1 MKKKGLLASLAATAV
16 LASALVGAAPAAH
29 SAARTVTV
37 WQPQSGDTLAA
48 WQSAM
53 ARIEKANPGLTIKSV
68 GSVDM
73 AKSLSAINAGN
84 GPDISLS
91 NGAGNLGWFCGSGA
105 WQKLNGAI
113 SSTKGIKLSSTFTAP
128 AINYSTSGSNRCALP
143 APGGT
148 EVTTFYFNKDLLAKA
163 GFKTPPTTTSELLAY
178 SKKLTT
184 FNSDGSI
191 KTAGFIPWAGYAS
204 NDMDAMWLGWM
215 FGATWFNS
223 NGSPTFASDSRW
235 ARAFNWQ
242 HNFIAQVYGGGDYKK
257 GAALVT
263 KFAAS
268 AGDFWGG
275 DNDFVKGRVAMMTFM
290 DWMSQMFCDLNW
302 SLNPCTNPVVNFG
315 ISGLPMD
322 DRLKDHYGS
331 APVGGALMGI
341 SKGSKNFADAWL
353 VMKALATDPQ
363 LAIDLS
369 NLTGSIPTLV
379 SLQNSSKITFPAFYD
394 SVYSITKNKYSGWHA
409 LRNTGAHREE
419 TEMNNFMAAWQAG
432 SVANLSS
439 GLAGVSAT
447 VNDILANN
455 YSAGSNG

>member
-1 MKKKGLLASLAATAV
+1 MKKRLFASFAITALVAA
-16 LASALVGAAPAAH
+16 SLVGAT
-29 SAARTVTV
+29 SAAQGASRTVTV
-37 WQPQSGDTLAA
+37 WQPQSGGTLAA
-48 WQSAM
+48 WQAAM

-73 AKSLSAINAGN
+73 AKSLAAINSGT

-105 WQKLNGAI
+105 WQSLNKVIASAKGLKLA
-113 SSTKGIKLSSTFTAP
+113 TTFTPP
-128 AINYSTSGSNRCALP
+128 AINYSTSGSKRCALP
-143 APGGT
+143 ASGGT
-148 EVTTFYFNKDLLAKA
+148 EVTTFYYNKTLLAKA
-163 GFKTPPTTTSELLAY
+163 GFNNPPKTTTDLLNY

-215 FGATWFNS
+215 FGATWFDAS
-223 NGSPTFASDSRW
+223 GQPTFASDTKW
-235 ARAFNWQ
+235 ARAFTWQ
-242 HNFIAQVYGGGDYKK
+242 KNFIAQVYGGGDYKK
-257 GAALVT
+257 GAAAVT

-275 DNDFVKGRVAMMTFM
+275 DNDFVKGRVAMMTSM
-290 DWMSQMFCDLNW
+290 DWMSQMFCDLDW
-302 SLNPCTNPVVNFG
+302 VLNPCNKPVVNFG
-315 ISGLPMD
+315 IAPLPMD
-322 DRLKDHYGS
+322 DRQVSRYGS
-331 APVGGALMGI
+331 SPVGGALMGI

-353 VMKALATDPQ
+353 VMKSLATDSQ
-363 LAIDLS
+363 LGIELS
-369 NLTGSIPTLV
+369 NLSGSIPTLV
-379 SLQNSSKITFPAFYD
+379 GLQNSSKITFPAFYD
-394 SVYSITKNKYSGWHA
+394 NVYDITKNKNSGWHA

-432 SVANLSS
+432 QVSNLKDGLS
-439 GLAGVSAT
+439 GVVKT

-455 YSAGSNG
+455 YSAGSQG